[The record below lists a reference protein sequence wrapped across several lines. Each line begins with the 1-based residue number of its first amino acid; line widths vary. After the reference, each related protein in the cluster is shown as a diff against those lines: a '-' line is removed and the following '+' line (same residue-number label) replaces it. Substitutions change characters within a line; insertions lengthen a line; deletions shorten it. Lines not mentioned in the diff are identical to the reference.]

1 MRIKKAGILIIAAA
15 ITCTTPAVPAM
26 AADTS
31 ESVQEIISD
40 NEIDSLV
47 SDPDKVVDII
57 MYVKNEA
64 AKQDISDDQIRSLI
78 QTAES
83 TAGVSL
89 SEEEENRIIKIVKQ
103 IKDSDID
110 EEQCKLL
117 DSFSK
122 TTSDSCRH
130 NYKCCFLHKY
140 FPPDI
145 LLSYQYFFSHLLS
158 HTISAIFYSAS

>member
-1 MRIKKAGILIIAAA
+1 MRIKKAGIFIIAAA
-15 ITCTTPAVPAM
+15 ITCTAPAVPAI

-78 QTAES
+78 QTAEILILMRNS
-83 TAGVSL
+83 SGVL
-89 SEEEENRIIKIVKQ
+89 
-103 IKDSDID
+103 
-110 EEQCKLL
+110 
-117 DSFSK
+117 
-122 TTSDSCRH
+122 
-130 NYKCCFLHKY
+130 
-140 FPPDI
+140 
-145 LLSYQYFFSHLLS
+145 
-158 HTISAIFYSAS
+158 

>member
-1 MRIKKAGILIIAAA
+1 MRIKKAGIFIIAAA
-15 ITCTTPAVPAM
+15 LTCTAPAVPSM

-40 NEIDSLV
+40 NEIDSLI

-64 AKQDISDDQIRSLI
+64 AKQDISDDQLRSLL

-83 TAGVSL
+83 TIGVSL

-110 EEQCKLL
+110 EEQL
-117 DSFSK
+117 
-122 TTSDSCRH
+122 R
-130 NYKCCFLHKY
+130 
-140 FPPDI
+140 
-145 LLSYQYFFSHLLS
+145 
-158 HTISAIFYSAS
+158 SAVTKAYDNWKKWELVKKR

>member
-110 EEQCKLL
+110 EEQLRSDKLEEMGIG
-117 DSFSK
+117 K
-122 TTSDSCRH
+122 EEV
-130 NYKCCFLHKY
+130 KGILHKLAD
-140 FPPDI
+140 FAKS
-145 LLSYQYFFSHLLS
+145 LFE
-158 HTISAIFYSAS
+158 

>member
-83 TAGVSL
+83 TAYDKL
-89 SEEEENRIIKIVKQ
+89 EEIGIGKEEVKG
-103 IKDSDID
+103 I
-110 EEQCKLL
+110 
-117 DSFSK
+117 
-122 TTSDSCRH
+122 
-130 NYKCCFLHKY
+130 LHKLAD
-140 FPPDI
+140 FAKS
-145 LLSYQYFFSHLLS
+145 LFE
-158 HTISAIFYSAS
+158 

>member
-1 MRIKKAGILIIAAA
+1 MRIKKAGIFIIAAA

-64 AKQDISDDQIRSLI
+64 AKQDISDDQIRSD
-78 QTAES
+78 
-83 TAGVSL
+83 
-89 SEEEENRIIKIVKQ
+89 R
-103 IKDSDID
+103 
-110 EEQCKLL
+110 
-117 DSFSK
+117 
-122 TTSDSCRH
+122 
-130 NYKCCFLHKY
+130 
-140 FPPDI
+140 
-145 LLSYQYFFSHLLS
+145 
-158 HTISAIFYSAS
+158 

>member
-89 SEEEENRIIKIVKQ
+89 SVSEDPNPEIHI
-103 IKDSDID
+103 SM
-110 EEQCKLL
+110 LL
-117 DSFSK
+117 
-122 TTSDSCRH
+122 
-130 NYKCCFLHKY
+130 
-140 FPPDI
+140 
-145 LLSYQYFFSHLLS
+145 QE
-158 HTISAIFYSAS
+158 

>member
-1 MRIKKAGILIIAAA
+1 MRIKKAGIFIIAAA

-64 AKQDISDDQIRSLI
+64 AKQESSETLEEASIESSKAMEPEEK
-78 QTAES
+78 AE
-83 TAGVSL
+83 
-89 SEEEENRIIKIVKQ
+89 EVKPNG
-103 IKDSDID
+103 I
-110 EEQCKLL
+110 
-117 DSFSK
+117 
-122 TTSDSCRH
+122 H
-130 NYKCCFLHKY
+130 M
-140 FPPDI
+140 
-145 LLSYQYFFSHLLS
+145 
-158 HTISAIFYSAS
+158 